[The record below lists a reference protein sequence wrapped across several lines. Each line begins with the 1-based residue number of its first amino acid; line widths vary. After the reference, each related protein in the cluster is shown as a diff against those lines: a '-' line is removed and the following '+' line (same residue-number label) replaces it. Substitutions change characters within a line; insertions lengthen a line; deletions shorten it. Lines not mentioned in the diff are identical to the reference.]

1 MKKLL
6 VVLALFS
13 VTACAEHEVAPVDKD
28 CMILNVYHEAR
39 GESKAGQLAV
49 MHVVMNRVQSVDYP
63 NTICDV
69 VWQNRQF
76 SWTQDG
82 KSDRMKN
89 HVLRW
94 RTKLIVKDFFD
105 KWKDFDNSYGATMYH
120 ADRITPFWAD
130 SYDKTVQIDNH
141 IFYKKR

>member
-1 MKKLL
+1 MPQKSTSSDLII
-6 VVLALFS
+6 ALDGLS
-13 VTACAEHEVAPVDKD
+13 SCGKSTV
-28 CMILNVYHEAR
+28 AR
-39 GESKAGQLAV
+39 GLAATLDYKYIDSGAMYRAV
-49 MHVVMNRVQSVDYP
+49 TLYCMQNSVDYP
-63 NTICDV
+63 NTICSV

-82 KSDRMKN
+82 KSDRMTN
-89 HVLRW
+89 HILRW